1 MQKVLALFAL
11 FLFFGLP
18 AKGQEIPVQEA
29 PKPEAAKPSGKKKKP
44 PVPTP
49 KFEVNGG
56 FLYRSYASPSV
67 PRYGMNGWTV
77 GIDYNRYRWIGLVGD
92 FTGTYKN
99 QGVDGDTSI
108 YTFMGGPRVFIFG
121 HRHRL
126 IPYGQFLF
134 GYGYENVS
142 FPLNGGFPATS
153 RTSSGYGYAGGAG
166 VDYRFAKHWNFRIEF
181 DYEKTHFSDIIFFTG
196 GNSEGNYRFSAGF
209 VYHWGERKNKSK

>member
-1 MQKVLALFAL
+1 MHRRWTVALLLAVPLMWAGSASAQIPTKGNV
-11 FLFFGLP
+11 FFGYSYNR
-18 AKGQEIPVQEA
+18 AEIV
-29 PKPEAAKPSGKKKKP
+29 SNDG
-44 PVPTP
+44 T
-49 KFEVNGG
+49 N
-56 FLYRSYASPSV
+56 L
-67 PRYGMNGWTV
+67 NGWNASLE
-77 GIDYNRYRWIGLVGD
+77 GKFAPWIGLVGD

-209 VYHWGERKNKSK
+209 VYHWGERKNKGK